1 MSVLAED
8 KNSFD
13 ETKVQGTRESSA
25 SSVGPQ
31 GTRFPSSPGWGS
43 EQSPESSFP
52 SPEGL
57 TLRPLTMEDVP
68 AMLALQD
75 EVLGAL
81 EDPSWYFPSEEWEFA
96 SAVEAGEAWGYFD
109 GDVLAGFAEMTP
121 GEARGEHSY
130 AAKLGLP
137 VEHSFDFHD
146 VMVAPAMRR
155 RGIQS
160 AFLAMFTAFAVE
172 SGGTAMYATVDP
184 GNGAS
189 WRNFERFGYQ
199 VVATMPAYD
208 GRMRRFY
215 RLALREE

>member
-1 MSVLAED
+1 MNVPAGD
-8 KNSFD
+8 KNHFD
-13 ETKVQGTRESSA
+13 ETKVQGAGGSS
-25 SSVGPQ
+25 SG
-31 GTRFPSSPGWGS
+31 RGS
-43 EQSPESSFP
+43 GQSPDSTFP
-52 SPEGL
+52 APAGL
-57 TLRPLTMEDVP
+57 TLRPPTMEDVP
-68 AMLALQD
+68 AMLAMQEEMLA
-75 EVLGAL
+75 AL

-96 SAVEAGEAWGYFD
+96 SAVLAGEAWGYFD
-109 GDVLAGFAEMTP
+109 GDQLACFAEMTP

-130 AAKLGLP
+130 AAKLGFP

-146 VMVAPAMRR
+146 VMVAPSMRR

-160 AFLAMFTAFAVE
+160 AFLAIFTTLALE

-199 VVATMPAYD
+199 VVTTMPAYD

-215 RLALREE
+215 RLDLTKA

>member
-1 MSVLAED
+1 MSVSV
-8 KNSFD
+8 KNREHHD
-13 ETKVQGTRESSA
+13 ETKEQGAGGSS
-25 SSVGPQ
+25 SGRDSG
-31 GTRFPSSPGWGS
+31 
-43 EQSPESSFP
+43 QSPESSIP
-52 SPEGL
+52 SLSGL
-57 TLRPLTMEDVP
+57 TLRPLTMTDVP
-68 AMLALQD
+68 AMLAMQE
-75 EVLGAL
+75 EVLAAL

-96 SAVEAGEAWGYFD
+96 SAVLAGEAWGYFD
-109 GDVLAGFAEMTP
+109 GDQLAGFAEMTP

-146 VMVAPAMRR
+146 VMVAPHMRR

-160 AFLAMFTAFAVE
+160 AFLAIFTTLARE

-189 WRNFERFGYQ
+189 WRNFERFGYR
-199 VVATMPAYD
+199 VVTTRPAYD

-215 RLALREE
+215 RLELTKA